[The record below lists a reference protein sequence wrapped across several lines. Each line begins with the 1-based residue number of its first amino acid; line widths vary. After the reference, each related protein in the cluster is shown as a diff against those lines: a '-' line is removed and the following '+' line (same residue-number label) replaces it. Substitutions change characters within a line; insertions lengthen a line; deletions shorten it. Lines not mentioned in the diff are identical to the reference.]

1 MSKYLFISIREEY
14 TNRIF
19 EGTKK
24 IELRKSKPNVIPGDK
39 VIIYCT
45 SPVKAIVGIAHVKGI
60 IIHKPNTM
68 WKLHSKV
75 LGIDRQS
82 YLDYYGDSEKAIGIV
97 LSKPK
102 KLVNNISLNLI
113 KERVPSFTP
122 PQTYKYFLNFTSPI
136 RNNDFR
142 LTPF

>member
-1 MSKYLFISIREEY
+1 MRKYLFISIKEEY

-24 IELRKSKPNVIPGDK
+24 IELRKSKPNVAPGDK

-45 SPVKAIVGIAHVKGI
+45 SPVKAIVGIAQIKDI
-60 IIHKPNTM
+60 IVHRPNTM
-68 WKLHSKV
+68 WRLHSKV
-75 LGIDRQS
+75 LGIDKQS
-82 YLDYYGDSEKAIGIV
+82 YLDYYGNSEKAIGIV

-102 KLVNNISLNLI
+102 KLANNIGLSLI
-113 KERVPSFTP
+113 KEHVPTFTP
-122 PQTYKYFLNFTSPI
+122 PQTFKYFLNFTSPTG
-136 RNNDFR
+136 NSDFR

>member
-1 MSKYLFISIREEY
+1 MNKYLFISIREEY

-24 IELRKSKPNVIPGDK
+24 IELRKSKPNVAPGDK

-45 SPVKAIVGIAHVKGI
+45 SPVKAIVGVAQVKDI
-60 IIHKPNTM
+60 IVHKPNTM
-68 WKLHSKV
+68 WRLHSKV

-102 KLVNNISLNLI
+102 KLANNIGLNLI
-113 KERVPSFTP
+113 KEQVPSFTP
-122 PQTYKYFLNFTSPI
+122 PQTFKYFLDFTFPSK
-136 RNNDFR
+136 NTDFG
-142 LTPF
+142 LTPL